1 MTDPTAYNQYGI
13 MMTGFSS
20 GNEHSTF
27 GHWTNPEYQRLMQ
40 ESELQRGTC
49 RCCGEQWQ
57 DDFWSDES
65 ETLCLNCYEPEKETQ
80 SGSIADLPF

>member
-1 MTDPTAYNQYGI
+1 MKDPTTYNNYGR
-13 MMTGFSS
+13 MMTGFNS
-20 GNEHSTF
+20 GIEHSTF
-27 GHWTNPEYQRLMQ
+27 GHWSNPEYAQLTQ

-65 ETLCLNCYEPEKETQ
+65 MTLCLNCFEPEKETQ
-80 SGSIADLPF
+80 AGTNTDLPF